1 MRQCWKA
8 ARAGAVAAV
17 LIALATTTHAE
28 QNTDVDDFRAET
40 VQGLYDICML
50 DPNHPLADRAIGF
63 CLGYVAGTAHYHRAI
78 SAGPDIEPVVC
89 AAGEIS
95 RLELAKVF
103 VLWAEKN
110 PQYAEALPVEGVVRA
125 AAEKWPCEEKEADRE
140 GSNAE

>member
-1 MRQCWKA
+1 MHRWRRA
-8 ARAGAVAAV
+8 GLAGAVA
-17 LIALATTTHAE
+17 LALMIFGTSGNA
-28 QNTDVDDFRAET
+28 NDKTDVDDFRAET

-50 DPNHPLADRAIGF
+50 DPNHPLADRAVGF
-63 CLGYVAGTAHYHRAI
+63 CLGYVAGAAHYHRAI

-89 AAGEIS
+89 AEEEIS

-125 AAEKWPCEEKEADRE
+125 AAGKWPCEEKQADRE